1 VRAYPA
7 MLGLLAVAVP
17 GTRAARA
24 PSNIRG
30 GPSTGE
36 HTPAGSPPANI
47 RDSQQRQA
55 TRTSPPLD
63 REGEQRL
70 GPFPVGAGNY
80 TVVLRTKK
88 VLSSSSREGRDTV
101 VAMEIR
107 DAKGATA
114 YRRTFPYHEADGDF
128 SDAWSVSADLLAG
141 TNGTGLLLEYDADS
155 EVSVAKQE
163 PTEWFHVFGIL
174 HGKLAPFGAPFAL
187 QGGQLSDYLTAKTYR
202 AARPL
207 GSQADT
213 VEFKVWTGHGR
224 LVFPLGVDWNSG
236 KVAPVQDC
244 AKTVSGE
251 LNSGCQ
257 YKAVPEDGREI
268 GDLTFVRLWLNP
280 DEKSGQPK
288 NTLVKQDSKVEL
300 LVALAETRW
309 VEGTAAD
316 PSQDSKDPMKDAGS
330 FGVVPHGDLWLKVR
344 IDGNEGWTHTDEDF
358 RALGLPED
366 E

>member
-1 VRAYPA
+1 MRAHLA
-7 MLGLLAVAVP
+7 MLGLLALAVP
-17 GTRAARA
+17 GTRAAHA
-24 PSNIRG
+24 PSHIRG
-30 GPSTGE
+30 EPFPGG
-36 HTPAGSPPANI
+36 HTPAGSPRANI
-47 RDSQQRQA
+47 PDWQQRQN
-55 TRTSPPLD
+55 TRTPPPLD

-70 GPFPVGAGNY
+70 GPFPIGAGNY

-114 YRRTFPYHEADGDF
+114 AYRRGTFPYHEADGDF

-207 GSQADT
+207 GSQADA

-244 AKTVSGE
+244 AKTVSGD
-251 LNSGCQ
+251 LNSECQ
-257 YKAVPEDGREI
+257 YKVVPEDGRGI

-309 VEGTAAD
+309 VGRDGCGPFTGFQGSDEGRR
-316 PSQDSKDPMKDAGS
+316 Q
-330 FGVVPHGDLWLKVR
+330 FGRRSARRFVV
-344 IDGNEGWTHTDEDF
+344 EGAH
-358 RALGLPED
+358 
-366 E
+366 